1 MSPFP
6 EVGSAVERADDG
18 RPGMPRCKEG
28 ILSLNPLEETG
39 WNDLVQSQPGTSFFH
54 SSSWAEVLHDTYGHS
69 PHYFCAMNGS
79 RLAGAL
85 PIMEV
90 NSLVTGRRGVALPF
104 TDECRFVAEDPASA
118 GEILRE
124 AMDFGRKRN
133 WKYLEIRGPGR
144 VVGAASP
151 SLSFLGHELPLS
163 GQPDQVFGRFESSV
177 RRAIRKAEAAKI
189 QVQISQSYE
198 SLLIYYSLHC
208 RTRKKHGLPPQSLAF
223 FQSIFRKVLSK
234 GRGLIAVARH
244 QDRPIAA
251 AMFFH
256 FGDRAI
262 YKFGASDLAFQHLR
276 GNNLVMWE
284 AIKWYSGR
292 GHASLNFGRTSV
304 ANDGLRRYKLG
315 FGTAEYPIDY
325 FKYDFRKEA
334 FVGDRDKV
342 VGWFN
347 GVFRL
352 MPTPLSRMVGRMLY
366 RHLS

>member
-18 RPGMPRCKEG
+18 RPGMSRCKDG
-28 ILSLNPLEETG
+28 ILSLNPLEEPG
-39 WNDLVQSQPGTSFFH
+39 WYDLVQSQPGTSFFH

-118 GEILRE
+118 GEILSE

-163 GQPDQVFGRFESSV
+163 GQPDQVFGRFESSQCRDGCIACLYVAWANVPHLAIAGIGQIAQGGSKVAGAPV
-177 RRAIRKAEAAKI
+177 RFARAWTSWKTGP
-189 QVQISQSYE
+189 
-198 SLLIYYSLHC
+198 C
-208 RTRKKHGLPPQSLAF
+208 CPPTQ
-223 FQSIFRKVLSK
+223 
-234 GRGLIAVARH
+234 
-244 QDRPIAA
+244 
-251 AMFFH
+251 
-256 FGDRAI
+256 
-262 YKFGASDLAFQHLR
+262 
-276 GNNLVMWE
+276 
-284 AIKWYSGR
+284 
-292 GHASLNFGRTSV
+292 
-304 ANDGLRRYKLG
+304 
-315 FGTAEYPIDY
+315 
-325 FKYDFRKEA
+325 
-334 FVGDRDKV
+334 
-342 VGWFN
+342 
-347 GVFRL
+347 
-352 MPTPLSRMVGRMLY
+352 
-366 RHLS
+366 